1 MLNKGIEKSGLEY
14 DFELE
19 KLETGF
25 SEEEC
30 AHQQE
35 GCRKGTMGGRRWGL
49 YFSSF
54 FFFMF
59 NLIFSEIHAL
69 LLKGL
74 MHRNLCP
81 FPFFFLDRR

>member
-54 FFFMF
+54 FFV
-59 NLIFSEIHAL
+59 LCSILFS
-69 LLKGL
+69 LKHVL
-74 MHRNLCP
+74 
-81 FPFFFLDRR
+81 FF

>member
-35 GCRKGTMGGRRWGL
+35 GCRKGTMGGRDHGRQKMGSL
-49 YFSSF
+49 F
-54 FFFMF
+54 FFFF
-59 NLIFSEIHAL
+59 FV
-69 LLKGL
+69 
-74 MHRNLCP
+74 LCSIL
-81 FPFFFLDRR
+81 FL